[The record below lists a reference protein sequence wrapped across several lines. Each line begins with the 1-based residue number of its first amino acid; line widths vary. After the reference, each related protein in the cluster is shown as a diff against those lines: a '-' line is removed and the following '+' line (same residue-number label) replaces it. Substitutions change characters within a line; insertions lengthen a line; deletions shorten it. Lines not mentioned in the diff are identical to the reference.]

1 MVNYSNG
8 KIYKIWDNCYN
19 MCYVG
24 STVQPLEKRFEFHRF
39 MYKKFLEGHSYYVSA
54 FDLFEKYGVKNCKI
68 ELVERFNCDNKED
81 LKARE
86 GHDQRECD
94 CVNKRIEG
102 RTDQQYYQDNKETIK
117 QYYIDNKDMV
127 AERRRI
133 YYENNKEKFRELGKQ
148 YKEANK
154 DKHEAYQ
161 TQYRIDN
168 KEKIN
173 EQKRQHYH
181 DNKEKLLIKT

>member
-68 ELVERFNCDNKED
+68 
-81 LKARE
+81 
-86 GHDQRECD
+86 
-94 CVNKRIEG
+94 
-102 RTDQQYYQDNKETIK
+102 
-117 QYYIDNKDMV
+117 
-127 AERRRI
+127 
-133 YYENNKEKFRELGKQ
+133 
-148 YKEANK
+148 
-154 DKHEAYQ
+154 
-161 TQYRIDN
+161 
-168 KEKIN
+168 
-173 EQKRQHYH
+173 
-181 DNKEKLLIKT
+181 